1 MGSASLGSD
10 LMTSADVTSH
20 QHSALGID
28 HLSLFI
34 IIVYHVTWAEFS
46 SHEACINQ
54 DFPHHLTLQLST
66 PPMMVAFECHRQFV
80 TIVCI
85 LLARHCCCS
94 FVIALGSLNTDTYNV
109 LTIFGIRFLFGLARL
124 SAPTIRP

>member
-1 MGSASLGSD
+1 
-10 LMTSADVTSH
+10 MTSADVTSH

-28 HLSLFI
+28 HLSFFII

-66 PPMMVAFECHRQFV
+66 PPMMVAFERHRLQ
-80 TIVCI
+80 
-85 LLARHCCCS
+85 
-94 FVIALGSLNTDTYNV
+94 V
-109 LTIFGIRFLFGLARL
+109 LTLEVVATHAF
-124 SAPTIRP
+124 PTSSCASDWFPRV